1 MSPIDLITYQDYNF
15 PMDLGMTSEPDL
27 VKTSNVETKFS
38 PTETKML
45 SQKIQLYFQPIPMI
59 LISPT
64 NITTQKIQKVNYT

>member
-1 MSPIDLITYQDYNF
+1 
-15 PMDLGMTSEPDL
+15 MDLQMTSEPDL

-64 NITTQKIQKVNYT
+64 NITTQKIQKVNHI